1 MFCVSRVVLA
11 LLAVTS
17 AVSDEYDKT
26 RPVTKVIQI
35 LKDMREQ
42 LQRDHEEDEKIF
54 QKLECWIKTN
64 DREKTQAIKDAE
76 VQIGELST
84 TIEEGTATSA
94 KLNTQIKQLDVDIAD
109 NQKSLDQASALRD
122 EQLAKFNEEEKDL
135 LESIR
140 ALKSAVSV
148 LSKHHA
154 SSFLQVNEARIEG
167 IAASV
172 VNVMQLNSKF
182 LSGVL
187 TKKDR
192 DAIEAFAQED
202 PYARG
207 STFKKSSYS
216 ARSGEI
222 FGILN
227 QMLESFEKN
236 LDSVRAEETQA
247 AKAFEELKKA
257 KQEEIQAA
265 IDQRDA
271 NQEELAKTNDL
282 VSESKVE
289 LGNTKKSLS
298 ADEQFLLE
306 VQKKKQM
313 TGVEWEQRQKDRTA
327 EIAAVNKAL
336 EILSGDDAHA
346 LFSRTVSLVQVEA
359 STNSGNREKAAKI
372 LREAGMKTENPRLS
386 NLAMRVKLDA
396 FTKVK
401 KAIDDMVAGLQK
413 NKDDEIKKRDYC
425 IEQFHEND
433 KEEVKKLDEHKDAKA
448 RIESLEQ
455 AIQDKQDKIDHLN
468 KQLAEAEQQI
478 KKASVQREEENKE
491 YQKVTMDQRS
501 AQKLLQGAINALQ
514 SYYGKNAPALA
525 QESIGPA
532 GFDKKKKNSNGGNVV
547 GMLNTILDD
556 VKTDEADGARAE
568 KESQEAYD
576 DFVKTTKAIVK
587 AKTGERT
594 DLQEAKGKDEADLS
608 QTNEEKN
615 SIEFDIDQ
623 NRNTKLEL
631 KEECDF
637 LLKNFDL
644 RQEKFADEIQALR
657 EAKSI
662 LSGSS
667 EVRA

>member
-1 MFCVSRVVLA
+1 
-11 LLAVTS
+11 
-17 AVSDEYDKT
+17 
-26 RPVTKVIQI
+26 
-35 LKDMREQ
+35 MREQ